1 MLAFGRSADLPL
13 FHGASYYHIG
23 KLNHEA
29 SVAYILDPQPIHQLI
44 HKVIRTPIHDP
55 LHCLVQG
62 GEPRLYEKSSAERG
76 AHPPLMNRTTHYQMT
91 KLRNMSAANLIC
103 CSRSSLLL

>member
-1 MLAFGRSADLPL
+1 MHKNGQQWLRMCQVENATVMNANAFLSNAAKWFTMRSECLGHKSHAFGAQIT
-13 FHGASYYHIG
+13 HI
-23 KLNHEA
+23 
-29 SVAYILDPQPIHQLI
+29 P
-44 HKVIRTPIHDP
+44 
-55 LHCLVQG
+55 CLVQG
-62 GEPRLYEKSSAERG
+62 GQPRLYEKSSAERG